1 MHSIPRLTRRD
12 ATRLSIVDKADDL
25 FHRFGFYKTTVA
37 DIARELE
44 MSPANVYKFFSS
56 KNALVQAVAE
66 RSLSL
71 IKAGVTESVKNQK
84 SPADQIKAL
93 VLFIYRFHK
102 SKLRHEREI
111 YRLVLAAHDEQWPC
125 VLQFKEFLHEVLGEI
140 LCRGVKAKEFAPMDI
155 AITAEVL
162 MDGLTWIINP
172 LLMFTLK
179 DVQVIKKIDN
189 QTRFIE
195 RALSR
200 KAFRQ
205 QRFSYP
211 PISR

>member
-12 ATRLSIVDKADDL
+12 ATRLSIVDKADEL

-37 DIARELE
+37 DIARELK

-84 SPADQIKAL
+84 SPSDKIKAL

-102 SKLRHEREI
+102 SKLRHEQEI

-140 LCRGVKAKEFAPMDI
+140 LRNGVNANEFAPMEI
-155 AITAEVL
+155 SITAEVL
-162 MDGLTWIINP
+162 LDSLTWIINP

-179 DVQVIKKIDN
+179 DAQVIKKIDN

-195 RALSR
+195 RALARNAS
-200 KAFRQ
+200 RQ
-205 QRFSYP
+205 QRL
-211 PISR
+211 